1 MFSQAR
7 LHSTVLFSISFCLN
21 KACFTDLISS
31 NLSCNLCLW
40 YYDQL
45 VHFNK
50 EISPNVIVLSEYS
63 KCFHCSYERHLTHH
77 VT

>member
-7 LHSTVLFSISFCLN
+7 LHSTVLFSISFCLD
-21 KACFTDLISS
+21 KACFTDLISP

-45 VHFNK
+45 IHFNK
-50 EISPNVIVLSEYS
+50 EINANVY
-63 KCFHCSYERHLTHH
+63 RHSSLG
-77 VT
+77 VF

>member
-1 MFSQAR
+1 MFSQAM

-45 VHFNK
+45 VQFNK
-50 EISPNVIVLSEYS
+50 RTIVIVSES
-63 KCFHCSYERHLTHH
+63 ILNVFTVHMNGI
-77 VT
+77 

>member
-40 YYDQL
+40 YYDIL
-45 VHFNK
+45 VHFGK
-50 EISPNVIVLSEYS
+50 EMIANAYRLSLWEYS
-63 KCFHCSYERHLTHH
+63 KRFHCSLI
-77 VT
+77 